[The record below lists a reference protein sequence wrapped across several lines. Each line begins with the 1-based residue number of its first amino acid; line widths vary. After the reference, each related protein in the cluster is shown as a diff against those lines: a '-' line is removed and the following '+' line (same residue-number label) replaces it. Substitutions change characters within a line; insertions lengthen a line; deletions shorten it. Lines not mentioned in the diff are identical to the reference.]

1 MTAFQALGEMTKE
14 SKFDPGFAR
23 VPAMLEKFLERIPR
37 SHAEKGL
44 LKTLTRA
51 DKNNPFLHPPES
63 LSNSLRSQIKAI
75 TTRPVDVAEH
85 SGDIGKE
92 LGSLQNQ
99 LMDAIA
105 RERITRPP
113 KDFSWWS
120 QANRQRKLGKP
131 FSALLGEQK
140 RLSKLG
146 PGQLSREKYRMQSL
160 EAMKAPPTPTP
171 RQMRIQ
177 ELAENIRNPDPGYW

>member
-1 MTAFQALGEMTKE
+1 MNAFQALGDMTKE
-14 SKFDPGFAR
+14 AGFNPSFAR
-23 VPAMLEKFLERIPR
+23 VPAMLEKLLKRAPR

-51 DKNNPFLHPPES
+51 DNNNPFLRPPES
-63 LSNSLRSQIKAI
+63 LTSSLRRQISAI

-99 LMDAIA
+99 LMDAIK
-105 RERITRPP
+105 RERITGPP

-160 EAMKAPPTPTP
+160 EAMKAPPAPTP
-171 RQMRIQ
+171 RQARIQ
-177 ELAENIRNPDPGYW
+177 ELAENNRNPDPGYW